1 MSIKKSDYEE
11 LLTRYSNHAEAV
23 ELLKQY
29 RPYLEM
35 IPSIRRSEE
44 SLITMP
50 LPVVKLRKVP
60 LIQQLVG
67 EASPLENRSSPLS
80 TTSQTILLPCDLAYL
95 MCDPEWKIKM
105 GGEILIFIQQP
116 EEDFSDLLARWRRTQ
131 VLLDRDYA
139 WVMPQYYRHIISEG
153 VEHLYPLFVIFDR
166 TSASVKQ
173 GLIGS
178 HLPFVIA
185 QNRQT
190 SIAELTLPERGTEL
204 LDL

>member
-1 MSIKKSDYEE
+1 MSIKQSDYEE

-60 LIQQLVG
+60 LIQQLD
-67 EASPLENRSSPLS
+67 RSSPIS
-80 TTSQTILLPCDLAYL
+80 TYL

-131 VLLDRDYA
+131 VLLDRDYE

-190 SIAELTLPERGTEL
+190 SIAELTPPERGTEL
-204 LDL
+204 SDL

>member
-1 MSIKKSDYEE
+1 
-11 LLTRYSNHAEAV
+11 
-23 ELLKQY
+23 
-29 RPYLEM
+29 
-35 IPSIRRSEE
+35 
-44 SLITMP
+44 
-50 LPVVKLRKVP
+50 
-60 LIQQLVG
+60 
-67 EASPLENRSSPLS
+67 
-80 TTSQTILLPCDLAYL
+80 

-131 VLLDRDYA
+131 VLLDRDYE

-166 TSASVKQ
+166 TSEHVKK

-178 HLPFVIA
+178 HLPFTIA

-190 SIAELTLPERGTEL
+190 SISELVPPERGTEL
-204 LDL
+204 SDL